1 MIELSVEYNS
11 IVTDMNLNTKVMKWG
26 PNNAEEGN
34 PLSQH
39 LYGPLLPVKSLYK
52 GHSMKG
58 EWKSEWSGL
67 TVAPSVT

>member
-34 PLSQH
+34 PLPA
-39 LYGPLLPVKSLYK
+39 GPAGFTSL
-52 GHSMKG
+52 
-58 EWKSEWSGL
+58 
-67 TVAPSVT
+67 AC